1 MAYVAHPREFQSA
14 VPFKYPAQQVAS
26 PQAATKPSIR
36 RRGFWRRL
44 YDAVMLAHQRDA
56 EREIARYV
64 ARSGKLTDS
73 MEREIAERFFG
84 NSSRGF

>member
-1 MAYVAHPREFQSA
+1 MAYVAHPSEFRTA
-14 VPFKYPAQQVAS
+14 APYKYPARPASVA
-26 PQAATKPSIR
+26 

-44 YDAVMLAHQRDA
+44 YDAVMLAHQRDV
-56 EREIARYV
+56 EREISRYV
-64 ARSGKLTDS
+64 GRSGGRLTDS

>member
-1 MAYVAHPREFQSA
+1 MAYVAHPSEFNSA
-14 VPFKYPAQQVAS
+14 VPYSYPKRGTPVS
-26 PQAATKPSIR
+26 GP

-44 YDAVMLAHQRDA
+44 RDAVMLAHQRDF

-64 ARSGKLTDS
+64 GRSGGRLTDS